1 MNGDQT
7 NNEILRAI
15 GSLEGAVRKLSED
28 MGRLCEFKDELL
40 ATKQEFADYK
50 EVRKDLPNAINDL
63 KTRADRLESSYA
75 RIESLTETNAADV
88 ATLRKWADR
97 ISGIQLFMEALIL
110 IVATAGPFILWWWG

>member
-28 MGRLCEFKDELL
+28 MGKLCEFKDELL

-110 IVATAGPFILWWWG
+110 IVATAGPFLLWWWG